1 MAKLLKHPPCQ
12 KIIKWSRELRTC
24 SPSTLFYIYIYIF
37 FFHIVISIL
46 EMFPQGRKKSHELVR
61 DEIQEIKQIE
71 SSQAVSIQFQKLEI
85 LACHL
90 ARSCPPL
97 YDRVTL
103 SRSRKQ
109 FRRWP
114 CRSAF
119 HQPCRKF
126 ALENAW
132 FVEHGFSLLLA
143 ELASL
148 LIKILFSKI

>member
-1 MAKLLKHPPCQ
+1 MRVRVYTRGGGTGTHGDGSFARLRNFVTGEYLDSSRQVSILSLMKTRETFETSSLPKDNKVISRTSNLFSFDALL
-12 KIIKWSRELRTC
+12 
-24 SPSTLFYIYIYIF
+24 YIYIF
-37 FFHIVISIL
+37 FFHIVVSIL

-109 FRRWP
+109 FRR
-114 CRSAF
+114 
-119 HQPCRKF
+119 
-126 ALENAW
+126 
-132 FVEHGFSLLLA
+132 
-143 ELASL
+143 
-148 LIKILFSKI
+148 